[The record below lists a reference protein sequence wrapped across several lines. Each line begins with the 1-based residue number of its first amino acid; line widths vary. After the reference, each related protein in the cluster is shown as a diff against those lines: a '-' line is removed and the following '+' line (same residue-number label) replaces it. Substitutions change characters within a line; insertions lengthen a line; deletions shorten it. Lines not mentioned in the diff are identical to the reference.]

1 MSIIWY
7 LLVFV
12 LGNCT
17 GLFFMALIQINRCN
31 K

>member
-1 MSIIWY
+1 MRIISY
-7 LLVFV
+7 LLVFA

-17 GLFFMALIQINRCN
+17 GLFFMALVQINRGN